1 VNSTHMEVGKK
12 LDIKEL
18 KEGDILDWVVRNVLA
33 FWAFVDIWLKNDWLV
48 HISEIADTFVKDPMD
63 FVKVWEKKKVRVVLV
78 DLEKNKVQLS
88 MRGV

>member
-18 KEGDILDWVVRNVLA
+18 KEGDILEWVVRNVLA
-33 FWAFVDIWLKNDWLV
+33 FGAFVDIWLKNDWLV